1 MTCPVCEDTKLV
13 RKEWCPV
20 CEVSYSH
27 VWDGGYASMRI
38 YLVTNGIAL
47 LIVLALW
54 IFLDADS
61 RTPIATMFLFLLI
74 LYTTYRFAL
83 GVLDMRNGRRL
94 YRGSVT
100 DISSTRLIDLF
111 GGADLRLKIGQRR
124 FKLEDAPLRQLQKGQ
139 EVVVF
144 HTPGTKTI
152 TSLYRV
158 SDEEEKE
165 QAEATLRQRRTRL
178 RRDRK

>member
-27 VWDGGYASMRI
+27 VWDGGHTSMRI

-54 IFLDADS
+54 VFLDADS
-61 RTPIATMFLFLLI
+61 RTPIATMFLFLLV

-83 GVLDMRNGRRL
+83 GVLDMRHGRRP

-100 DISSTRLIDLF
+100 EIRDWLLDT
-111 GGADLRLKIGQRR
+111 
-124 FKLEDAPLRQLQKGQ
+124 
-139 EVVVF
+139 
-144 HTPGTKTI
+144 H
-152 TSLYRV
+152 
-158 SDEEEKE
+158 DE
-165 QAEATLRQRRTRL
+165 AG
-178 RRDRK
+178 

>member
-1 MTCPVCEDTKLV
+1 MNCPVCKDTQLL

-20 CEVSYSH
+20 CEVAYSH
-27 VWDGGYASMRI
+27 VWEGGRTSMYI

-47 LIVLALW
+47 LIGLALW
-54 IFLDADS
+54 VFLDADS
-61 RTPIATMFLFLLI
+61 RTPIATMFLFLI
-74 LYTTYRFAL
+74 VLYTSYRFAL
-83 GVLDMRNGRRL
+83 GVFDMRTGRRF
-94 YRGSVT
+94 YRGPVT
-100 DISSTRLIDLF
+100 DISSTRLIDIF

-124 FKLEDAPLRQLQKGQ
+124 FKLEDAPLRQLNKGQ

-152 TSLYRV
+152 TNLYRV
-158 SDEEEKE
+158 SDESDKQQDES
-165 QAEATLRQRRTRL
+165 TLRQRRTRL